1 MREHP
6 SPLEALV
13 HQTSS
18 NLENW
23 MVETGASDEERNL
36 ARQTFLRNGQFD
48 PFAMIELSTQ
58 ALRKPGHIKDR
69 TLRRV
74 QDFEILNLLA
84 WSMGTFS
91 SIG

>member
-18 NLENW
+18 NLDNW
-23 MVETGASDEERNL
+23 MVETGASDEERKL

-58 ALRKPGHIKDR
+58 ALRKPGQLEDSL
-69 TLRRV
+69 LRRV
-74 QDFEILNLLA
+74 QYFEILNLLS
-84 WSMGTFS
+84 WSMGTVPS
-91 SIG
+91 GV